1 MRSVFGI
8 LFGMALLIGCPPTPD
23 PANPNQGGS
32 ESIPPE
38 SVEIKDP
45 PEGTLLA
52 GTEIRLETEV
62 LPANATDKSLTWTV
76 SPEGTVEVTNG
87 VLTALKEGEAT
98 VTVSTSNGKTD
109 LFTVTVSGTAAPDS
123 VTVDGTEYLQIF
135 AENFVSSD
143 TLGLSGDK
151 HRVEDGVLKIDADL
165 GAPGEGAKQ
174 TFSVF
179 PNNLYNLMRVRFKI
193 NDHNPD
199 FRVKTTGI
207 DLIYLYEHDINTD
220 PNYLDFKAELPPDG
234 ETGRVTE
241 FYDESVYSREK
252 ASQFVDVDILRKE
265 NQILIYMNGELQM
278 TFDTDAI
285 LTDEGFLQGKTDF
298 EFDVWWG
305 PESIRTDGTNG
316 AEIEYIALYAD
327 EIIEKRDIALI
338 PEPANFTEGTGFFIV
353 NEQTKIDD
361 QSGTA
366 SNAVSLFK
374 ERIRKS
380 SGIDLLSGEADSNVI
395 HLIADDSIQNTEGYR
410 LSVTTKAVEIHANG
424 YGGFLYGL
432 NTLLQLMPPEVLS
445 QTPVDGLR
453 LSAACCEIEDEPRF
467 KWRGFMLDVA
477 RQFFDAE
484 MVKQVLD
491 ELSLVKINRFH
502 WHLTDDGGIRFPFK
516 GTFTTNAGNTY
527 DFDKFMKKV
536 VWRTGPSENSSNWP
550 NKDYE
555 TTKDDGWHYFDPNDP
570 GDRYYQYRD
579 NKHGG
584 CYTEAEIRDI
594 INYAKV
600 RNIEVIPE
608 FDMPGHCGP
617 LYDHLTGTAA
627 DGSEV
632 TLRCD
637 DFYEDQGD
645 TRSGVSGKSLKPG
658 SDTDLC
664 VSNPD
669 TVEVLG
675 EMIRQMKEV
684 FNTGYMHVGADE
696 VKINPRSWYLIGH
709 WWYCLRCENKVK
721 ELLGESATVSYD
733 SFQKLQAWF
742 LKQIEPYARDGGTR
756 MGMWNEATKGGFQPN
771 ADGFMHAWDSVG
783 NETSLSIINCYTDHY
798 YLDYYQ
804 SQEDQNLFSSS
815 ATVGHKQVRTLRTV
829 YGYDVTKAG
838 SAAIN
843 PNRQIGVQANYFTE
857 KTFGFEKNGKVW
869 TPNQHLV
876 YMCFPR
882 VIAVAE
888 RAWSPEREKN
898 ADRFI
903 EKMQTQFLRF
913 DASGLDGFCEDERLV
928 K

>member
-1 MRSVFGI
+1 MRCFFGI
-8 LFGMALLIGCPPTPD
+8 VFGMALLIGCPTPD
-23 PANPNQGGS
+23 PANPSQG
-32 ESIPPE
+32 SIAPE
-38 SVEIKDP
+38 SVEIKNP
-45 PEGTLLA
+45 PAETLFA
-52 GTEIRLETEV
+52 GAEIRLETEV
-62 LPANATDKSLTWTV
+62 LPANATDKSLSWTV

-109 LFTVTVSGTAAPDS
+109 SFTVTVSGTAAPAS

-143 TLGLSGDK
+143 ITGLSGSK

-165 GAPGEGAKQ
+165 GPGSEGANQ
-174 TFSVF
+174 TFSVL

-193 NDHNPD
+193 NDHNPN

-207 DLIYLYEHDINTD
+207 DLIYLYEHDISD
-220 PNYLDFKAELPPDG
+220 DENYLDFKAELYPDG
-234 ETGRVTE
+234 QTNGGVTK

-252 ASQFVDVDILRKE
+252 AASQFVDVDILRKE
-265 NQILIYMNGELQM
+265 NQILIYMNGALQM
-278 TFDTDAI
+278 TFDAGAI
-285 LTDEGFLQGKTDF
+285 LTDEGFLQGAADF
-298 EFDVWWG
+298 VFGVWWG
-305 PESIRTDGTNG
+305 DAGIHTDGTNG

-327 EIIEKRDIALI
+327 EIIEKRAIALI
-338 PEPANFTEGTGFFIV
+338 PEPVKFTEGTGFFII

-361 QSGTA
+361 QSETA
-366 SNAVSLFK
+366 SHAISLFK

-380 SGIDLLSGEADSNVI
+380 SGIDLVSGKADSNVI
-395 HLIADDSIQNTEGYR
+395 RLITDDSIQNTEGYR
-410 LSVTTKAVEIHANG
+410 LSVTAEAVEIHANG

-467 KWRGFMLDVA
+467 EWRGFMLDVA

-516 GTFTTNAGNTY
+516 GQFTTSAGNTY
-527 DFDKFMKKV
+527 DFDQFMKKAA
-536 VWRTGPSENSSNWP
+536 WRTGPNENSTNWP
-550 NKDYE
+550 NRDYE
-555 TTKDDGWHYFDPNDP
+555 TIKEDGWHYFDPNDP
-570 GDRYYQYRD
+570 YDPYYKYRD

-584 CYTEAEIRDI
+584 SYTEAEIRDV
-594 INYAKV
+594 INYAKM

-617 LYDHLTGTAA
+617 LYDLMIGTAA

-632 TLRCD
+632 NLRCD
-637 DFYEDQGD
+637 DHYAAEGD
-645 TRSGVSGKSLKPG
+645 SRSGVDGKSLKPG

-675 EMIRQMKEV
+675 EMIRQMKAV
-684 FNTGYMHVGADE
+684 FNTGYMHIGADE

-742 LKQIEPYARDGGTR
+742 LEQIEPYARSGGTR
-756 MGMWNEATKGGFQPN
+756 MGMWNEATKGGFQPQP
-771 ADGFMHAWDSVG
+771 DGFMHAWDAVG
-783 NETSLSIINCYTDHY
+783 NDTSVSIINCYTDHY

-804 SQEDQNLFSSS
+804 SKEDQDLFSGS
-815 ATVGHKQVRTLRTV
+815 ATVGHKQVRTLETV
-829 YGYDVTKAG
+829 YNYDVTKAG
-838 SAAIN
+838 SVLIDQS
-843 PNRQIGVQANYFTE
+843 RQIGVQANYFTE

-888 RAWSPEREKN
+888 RAWSPESKKD
-898 ADRFI
+898 AGRFI
-903 EKMQTQFLRF
+903 DKMQTQFLRF

>member
-1 MRSVFGI
+1 MRCVFGI
-8 LFGMALLIGCPPTPD
+8 LFGMALLIGCPPPD
-23 PANPNQGGS
+23 PA
-32 ESIPPE
+32 SIAPE
-38 SVEIKDP
+38 SVEIKNP
-45 PEGTLLA
+45 PAETLFA
-52 GTEIRLETEV
+52 GAEIRLETEV
-62 LPANATDKSLTWTV
+62 LPANATDKSLKWTV

-87 VLTALKEGEAT
+87 VLTALKEGTAT

-109 LFTVTVSGTAAPDS
+109 SFTVTVSGTAAPAS

-165 GAPGEGAKQ
+165 GPGSGGANQ

-193 NDHNPD
+193 NDHNPN
-199 FRVKTTGI
+199 FQVKTTGI

-220 PNYLDFKAELPPDG
+220 PNYLDFKAELPTSG
-234 ETGRVTE
+234 VTK

-265 NQILIYMNGELQM
+265 NQILIYMNGEPQM
-278 TFDTDAI
+278 TFDADAI
-285 LTDEGFLQGKTDF
+285 LTDEGSLQGKTDF
-298 EFDVWWG
+298 VFGVWWG
-305 PESIRTDGTNG
+305 SEHTDGTNG

-327 EIIEKRDIALI
+327 EIIEKKDIALI
-338 PEPANFTEGTGFFIV
+338 PEPVKFTEGNGFFII

-380 SGIDLLSGEADSNVI
+380 SGIDLVSGEADSNVI
-395 HLIADDSIQNTEGYR
+395 RLIADDSIQNAEGYR
-410 LSVTTKAVEIHANG
+410 LSVTAKTVEIHAKG

-445 QTPVDGLR
+445 QTLVDGLR

-467 KWRGFMLDVA
+467 EWRGFMLDVA

-516 GTFTTNAGNTY
+516 GEFTTSAGNTY
-527 DFDKFMKKV
+527 DFDQFMKKAA
-536 VWRTGPSENSSNWP
+536 WRTGPNENSTNWP
-550 NKDYE
+550 NRDYE
-555 TTKDDGWHYFDPNDP
+555 TIKKDGWHYFDPNDP
-570 GDRYYQYRD
+570 DDPYYEHRD

-584 CYTEAEIRDI
+584 SYTEAEIRDV
-594 INYAKV
+594 INYAKM

-637 DFYEDQGD
+637 KFYEDEGAS
-645 TRSGVSGKSLKPG
+645 RSGVDGKDLKPG

-675 EMIRQMKEV
+675 EMIRQMKAV
-684 FNTGYMHVGADE
+684 FDTGYMHIGADE

-721 ELLGESATVSYD
+721 ELLGESATVSYE

-742 LKQIEPYARDGGTR
+742 LGEIEPYVRGDGDTR
-756 MGMWNEATKGGFQPN
+756 MGMWNEATKGGFQPQP
-771 ADGFMHAWDSVG
+771 DGFMHAWDAVGSQTSVK
-783 NETSLSIINCYTDHY
+783 IINCFTNYY

-804 SQEDQNLFSSS
+804 SKEDSDLFRPS
-815 ATVGHKQVRTLRTV
+815 ATVGHKEVQTLEMV
-829 YGYDVTKAG
+829 YNYDVTKAG
-838 SAAIN
+838 SASIDQ
-843 PNRQIGVQANYFTE
+843 NRQIGVQANYFTE

-888 RAWSPEREKN
+888 RAWSPESKKN
-898 ADRFI
+898 AGRFI
-903 EKMQTQFLRF
+903 DKMQTQFLRF

>member
-23 PANPNQGGS
+23 PANPSQ
-32 ESIPPE
+32 ESIAPE
-38 SVEIKDP
+38 SVKIKNP
-45 PEGTLLA
+45 PAETLFA

-87 VLTALKEGEAT
+87 VLTALKEGTAT

-109 LFTVTVSGTAAPDS
+109 SFTVTVSGTAAPDS
-123 VTVDGTEYLQIF
+123 VTIDGTEYSRIF

-143 TLGLSGDK
+143 TVGLSGSK

-338 PEPANFTEGTGFFIV
+338 PEPANFTKGDGFFII

-380 SGIDLLSGEADSNVI
+380 SGIDLVSGEADSNVI
-395 HLIADDSIQNTEGYR
+395 RLIPDDSIQNTEGYR
-410 LSVTTKAVEIHANG
+410 LSVTAKTVEIHANG

-516 GTFTTNAGNTY
+516 GQYTTNAGNTY

-536 VWRTGPSENSSNWP
+536 VWRTGPNENSTNWP
-550 NKDYE
+550 NRDYE
-555 TTKDDGWHYFDPNDP
+555 TIKKDGWHYFDPNDP
-570 GDRYYQYRD
+570 EDPYYQYRD

-627 DGSEV
+627 DGNPV
-632 TLRCD
+632 NLRCD

-684 FNTGYMHVGADE
+684 FNTGYMHIGADE

-721 ELLGESATVSYD
+721 ELLGESATVSYE

-742 LKQIEPYARDGGTR
+742 LGEIEPYVRGDGDTR
-756 MGMWNEATKGGFQPN
+756 MGMWNEATKGGFQPHS
-771 ADGFMHAWDSVG
+771 DGFMHAWDAVGSQTSV
-783 NETSLSIINCYTDHY
+783 SIINCFTNYY

-804 SQEDQNLFSSS
+804 SKEDSDLFRES
-815 ATVGHKQVRTLRTV
+815 ATVGHKNVQTLEMV
-829 YGYDVTKAG
+829 YNYDVTTAG
-838 SAAIN
+838 EGVFIDQS
-843 PNRQIGVQANYFTE
+843 RQIGVQANYFTE

-888 RAWSPEREKN
+888 RAWSPESKKN
-898 ADRFI
+898 AGRFI
-903 EKMQTQFLRF
+903 DKMQTQFLRF

>member
-1 MRSVFGI
+1 MRCVFGI
-8 LFGMALLIGCPPTPD
+8 LFGMALLIGCPPPD
-23 PANPNQGGS
+23 PANPSQG
-32 ESIPPE
+32 SIAPE
-38 SVEIKDP
+38 SVEIKNP
-45 PEGTLLA
+45 PAETLFA
-52 GTEIRLETEV
+52 GAEIRLETEV

-109 LFTVTVSGTAAPDS
+109 SFPVTVSGTAAPAS
-123 VTVDGTEYLQIF
+123 VTVGGTEYLQIF

-143 TLGLSGDK
+143 ITGLSGSK
-151 HRVEDGVLKIDADL
+151 HRVEDGVLKINADL
-165 GAPGEGAKQ
+165 GPGNEGANQ

-193 NDHNPD
+193 NDHNPN
-199 FRVKTTGI
+199 FRVKTTGA
-207 DLIYLYEHDINTD
+207 DLIYLYEHDINTA
-220 PNYLDFKAELPPDG
+220 PNYLDFKAELYSDG
-234 ETGRVTE
+234 QSSGGVTE

-278 TFDTDAI
+278 TFDAGAI
-285 LTDEGFLQGKTDF
+285 LTDEGFLQGAADF
-298 EFDVWWG
+298 VFGVWWG
-305 PESIRTDGTNG
+305 DANIRTDGTNG

-338 PEPANFTEGTGFFIV
+338 PEPVNFTEGSGFFIITDG
-353 NEQTKIDD
+353 TKIDD
-361 QSGTA
+361 QSRAA

-380 SGIDLLSGEADSNVI
+380 SGIELESGAAVSDVIRLISDSAIEN
-395 HLIADDSIQNTEGYR
+395 AEGYR
-410 LSVTTKAVEIHANG
+410 LSVTPGFVEIRASG

-467 KWRGFMLDVA
+467 EWRGFMLDVA

-516 GTFTTNAGNTY
+516 GQFTTSAGNTY
-527 DFDKFMKKV
+527 DFDQFMKKAA
-536 VWRTGPSENSSNWP
+536 WRTGPNENSTNWP
-550 NKDYE
+550 NRDYE
-555 TTKDDGWHYFDPNDP
+555 TIKEDGWHYFDPNDP
-570 GDRYYQYRD
+570 DDPYYKYRD

-584 CYTEAEIRDI
+584 SYTEAEIRDV
-594 INYAKV
+594 INYAKM

-617 LYDHLTGTAA
+617 LYDLMIGTAA

-632 TLRCD
+632 NLRCD
-637 DFYEDQGD
+637 KFYEDEGD
-645 TRSGVSGKSLKPG
+645 SRSGVDGKYLKPG

-675 EMIRQMKEV
+675 EMIRQMKAV
-684 FNTGYMHVGADE
+684 FDTGYMHIGADE
-696 VKINPRSWYLIGH
+696 VKINPGSWYLIGH

-721 ELLGESATVSYD
+721 ELLGESATVSYT

-742 LKQIEPYARDGGTR
+742 LAQIEPYVRSGGTQ
-756 MGMWNEATKGGFQPN
+756 MGMWNEATKGGFQPQP
-771 ADGFMHAWDSVG
+771 DGFMHAWDAVG
-783 NETSLSIINCYTDHY
+783 NQTSVSIINCYTDHY

-804 SQEDQNLFSSS
+804 SQEDKDLFSSL
-815 ATVGHKQVRTLRTV
+815 ATVGHKQVRTLETV
-829 YGYDVTKAG
+829 YNYDVTKAG
-838 SAAIN
+838 SASIDQS
-843 PNRQIGVQANYFTE
+843 RQIGVQANYFTE
-857 KTFGFEKNGKVW
+857 KTFGFEKHGKVW

-888 RAWSPEREKN
+888 RAWSPESKKD
-898 ADRFI
+898 AGRFI
-903 EKMQTQFLRF
+903 DKMQTQFLRF
-913 DASGLDGFCEDERLV
+913 DASGLDGFCEDERLI

>member
-1 MRSVFGI
+1 MRCVFGI
-8 LFGMALLIGCPPTPD
+8 LFGMALLIGCPPPD
-23 PANPNQGGS
+23 PANPSQG
-32 ESIPPE
+32 SIAPE
-38 SVEIKDP
+38 SVEIKNP
-45 PEGTLLA
+45 PAETLFA
-52 GTEIRLETEV
+52 GAEIRLETEV

-87 VLTALKEGEAT
+87 VLTALKEGKAT

-109 LFTVTVSGTAAPDS
+109 SFTVTVSGTAAPAS

-143 TLGLSGDK
+143 ITGLSGSK

-165 GAPGEGAKQ
+165 GPGSEGANQ
-174 TFSVF
+174 TFSVL

-193 NDHNPD
+193 NDHNPN

-207 DLIYLYEHDINTD
+207 DLIYLYEHDINTA
-220 PNYLDFKAELPPDG
+220 PNYLDFKAELYSDG
-234 ETGRVTE
+234 QSSGGVTK

-252 ASQFVDVDILRKE
+252 KSQFVDVDILRKE
-265 NQILIYMNGELQM
+265 NQILIYMNGERQM
-278 TFDTDAI
+278 TFDAGAI
-285 LTDEGFLQGKTDF
+285 LTDEGFLQGSADF
-298 EFDVWWG
+298 VFGVWWG
-305 PESIRTDGTNG
+305 DAGIRTDGTNG

-327 EIIEKRDIALI
+327 EIIEKRAIALI
-338 PEPANFTEGTGFFIV
+338 PEPVNFTEGTGFFII

-366 SNAVSLFK
+366 SNAISLFK

-380 SGIDLLSGEADSNVI
+380 SGIDLISGEADSNVI
-395 HLIADDSIQNTEGYR
+395 RLIADDSIQNTEGYR
-410 LSVTTKAVEIHANG
+410 LSVTAEAVEIHANG

-432 NTLLQLMPPEVLS
+432 NTLLQLMSPEVLS

-467 KWRGFMLDVA
+467 EWRGFMLDVA

-516 GTFTTNAGNTY
+516 GQFTTSAGNTY
-527 DFDKFMKKV
+527 DFDQFMKKAA
-536 VWRTGPSENSSNWP
+536 WRTGPNENSTNWP
-550 NKDYE
+550 NRDYE
-555 TTKDDGWHYFDPNDP
+555 TIKKEGWHYFDPNDP
-570 GDRYYQYRD
+570 DDPYYQYRD

-584 CYTEAEIRDI
+584 SYTEAEIRDV
-594 INYAKV
+594 INYAKM

-617 LYDHLTGTAA
+617 LYDWMIGTAA

-632 TLRCD
+632 NLRCD
-637 DFYEDQGD
+637 GHYAAEGD
-645 TRSGVSGKSLKPG
+645 SRSGVEGKYLKPG

-675 EMIRQMKEV
+675 EMIRQMKAV
-684 FNTGYMHVGADE
+684 FNTGYMHIGADE
-696 VKINPRSWYLIGH
+696 VKINPSSWYLIGH
-709 WWYCLRCENKVK
+709 WWFCSLCDAAVRAQ
-721 ELLGESATVSYD
+721 GGTVSPSTGYEQ
-733 SFQKLQAWF
+733 FQKLQARF
-742 LKQIEPYARDGGTR
+742 LEEIEPYARSGGTR
-756 MGMWNEATKGGFQPN
+756 MGMWNEATKGGFQPQP
-771 ADGFMHAWDSVG
+771 DGFMHAWDSVG
-783 NETSLSIINCYTDHY
+783 SQTSVSIINCYTDHY

-804 SQEDQNLFSSS
+804 SQEDRDLFSES
-815 ATVGHKQVRTLRTV
+815 ATVGHKQVRTLETV
-829 YGYDVTKAG
+829 YNYDVTKAG
-838 SAAIN
+838 SASIDQS
-843 PNRQIGVQANYFTE
+843 RQIGVQANYFTE
-857 KTFGFEKNGKVW
+857 KTFGFEKHGKVW

-888 RAWSPEREKN
+888 RAWSPESKKD
-898 ADRFI
+898 AGRFI
-903 EKMQTQFLRF
+903 DKMQTQFLRF

>member
-1 MRSVFGI
+1 MRFVFGI
-8 LFGMALLIGCPPTPD
+8 VFGMALLIGCPPTPD
-23 PANPNQGGS
+23 PANPSQG
-32 ESIPPE
+32 SIAPE
-38 SVEIKDP
+38 SVEIKNP
-45 PEGTLLA
+45 PAETLFA
-52 GTEIRLETEV
+52 GAEIRLETEV

-76 SPEGTVEVTNG
+76 SPEGTVVVNNG

-109 LFTVTVSGTAAPDS
+109 SFTVTVSGTAAPAS
-123 VTVDGTEYLQIF
+123 VTVNGTEYLQIF

-143 TLGLSGDK
+143 ITGLSGSK

-165 GAPGEGAKQ
+165 GAPNDGANQ
-174 TFSVF
+174 TFSVL
-179 PNNLYNLMRVRFKI
+179 PDNLYNLIRVRFRI
-193 NDHNPD
+193 NDHNPN
-199 FRVKTTGI
+199 FRVKTTGA
-207 DLIYLYEHDINTD
+207 DLIYLYEHDIKTD
-220 PNYLDFKAELPPDG
+220 SNYLDFKAQLLPDG
-234 ETGRVTE
+234 ETGSGNGVTK

-252 ASQFVDVDILRKE
+252 QSEFVDVDILRKG
-265 NQILIYMNGELQM
+265 NQIFIYMNGGLQI
-278 TFDTDAI
+278 TFDSVTY
-285 LTDEGFLQGKTDF
+285 LTYEEFFQGMAEF
-298 EFDVWWG
+298 EFGVWWG
-305 PESIRTDGTNG
+305 DPRTEGTSG

-338 PEPANFTEGTGFFIV
+338 PEPVKFTEGTGFFII

-361 QSGTA
+361 QSGIA
-366 SNAVSLFK
+366 SNAISLFK

-395 HLIADDSIQNTEGYR
+395 HLIADDSIQNAEGYR
-410 LSVTTKAVEIHANG
+410 LSVTAEAVEIHANG

-467 KWRGFMLDVA
+467 EWRGFMLDVA

-484 MVKQVLD
+484 TVKQVLD

-516 GTFTTNAGNTY
+516 GQFTTSAGNTY

-536 VWRTGPSENSSNWP
+536 VWRTGPNEDSTNWP
-550 NKDYE
+550 NRDYE
-555 TTKDDGWHYFDPNDP
+555 TIKEDGWHYFDPNDP
-570 GDRYYQYRD
+570 DDPYYQYRD

-627 DGSEV
+627 NGSEV
-632 TLRCD
+632 NLRCD
-637 DFYEDQGD
+637 KFYEDEGAS
-645 TRSGVSGKSLKPG
+645 RSGRDDKYLMPG

-675 EMIRQMKEV
+675 EMIRQMKAV
-684 FNTGYMHVGADE
+684 FNTGYMHIGADE

-721 ELLGESATVSYD
+721 ELLGESTTVSYE

-742 LKQIEPYARDGGTR
+742 LGEIEPYVLSGGDTR
-756 MGMWNEATKGGFQPN
+756 MGMWNEATKGGFQPQS
-771 ADGFMHAWDSVG
+771 DGFMHAWDSVG

-804 SQEDQNLFSSS
+804 SKEDSDLFSASK
-815 ATVGHKQVRTLRTV
+815 TVGHKEVRTLETV
-829 YGYDVTKAG
+829 YNYDVTKAG
-838 SAAIN
+838 NASIDQS
-843 PNRQIGVQANYFTE
+843 RQIGVQANYFTE
-857 KTFGFEKNGKVW
+857 KTFGFEKHGKVW

-888 RAWSPEREKN
+888 RAWSPESKKN
-898 ADRFI
+898 AGRFI
-903 EKMQTQFLRF
+903 DKMQTQFLRF

>member
-1 MRSVFGI
+1 MRFVFGI
-8 LFGMALLIGCPPTPD
+8 VFGMALLIGCPTPD
-23 PANPNQGGS
+23 PANPSQG
-32 ESIPPE
+32 SIAPE
-38 SVEIKDP
+38 SVEIKNP
-45 PEGTLLA
+45 PAETLFA
-52 GTEIRLETEV
+52 GAEIRLETEV

-109 LFTVTVSGTAAPDS
+109 SFTVTVSGTAAPAS

-143 TLGLSGDK
+143 ITGLSGSK

-165 GAPGEGAKQ
+165 GPGSEGANQ

-193 NDHNPD
+193 NDHNPN

-220 PNYLDFKAELPPDG
+220 PNYLDFKAELYSDG
-234 ETGRVTE
+234 QTSDGVTK

-252 ASQFVDVDILRKE
+252 ESQFVDVDILRKE
-265 NQILIYMNGELQM
+265 NQILIYMNGALQM
-278 TFDTDAI
+278 TFDADAI
-285 LTDEGFLQGKTDF
+285 LTDEGFLQGSADF
-298 EFDVWWG
+298 VFGVWWG
-305 PESIRTDGTNG
+305 DAGIRTDGTNG

-338 PEPANFTEGTGFFIV
+338 PEPVNFTEGNGFFII

-366 SNAVSLFK
+366 SNAISLFK

-380 SGIDLLSGEADSNVI
+380 SGIDLVSGKADSNVI
-395 HLIADDSIQNTEGYR
+395 RLIADDSIQNAEGYR
-410 LSVTTKAVEIHANG
+410 LSVTAEAVKIHAKG

-467 KWRGFMLDVA
+467 EWRGFMLDVA

-484 MVKQVLD
+484 MIKQVLD

-516 GTFTTNAGNTY
+516 GQFTTNAGNTY
-527 DFDKFMKKV
+527 DFDQFMKKAA
-536 VWRTGPSENSSNWP
+536 WRTGPNENSTNWP
-550 NKDYE
+550 NRDYE
-555 TTKDDGWHYFDPNDP
+555 TIKEDGWHYFDPNDP
-570 GDRYYQYRD
+570 EDPYYEHRG

-584 CYTEAEIRDI
+584 SYTEAEIRDV
-594 INYAKV
+594 INYAKM

-617 LYDHLTGTAA
+617 LYDLMIGTAA

-632 TLRCD
+632 NLRCD
-637 DFYEDQGD
+637 DHYAAEGAD
-645 TRSGVSGKSLKPG
+645 RSGREDKFLMPG

-675 EMIRQMKEV
+675 EMIRQMKAV
-684 FNTGYMHVGADE
+684 FNTGYMHIGADE
-696 VKINPRSWYLIGH
+696 VKINPGSWYLIGH

-721 ELLGESATVSYD
+721 ELLGESATVSYE

-742 LKQIEPYARDGGTR
+742 LGEIEPYVRGDGDTR
-756 MGMWNEATKGGFQPN
+756 MGMWNEATKGGFQPQS
-771 ADGFMHAWDSVG
+771 DGFMHAWDAVGSQTSV
-783 NETSLSIINCYTDHY
+783 SIINCYTDHY

-804 SQEDQNLFSSS
+804 SKEDSDLFSASK
-815 ATVGHKQVRTLRTV
+815 TVGHKQVRTLETV
-829 YGYDVTKAG
+829 YNYDVTKAG
-838 SAAIN
+838 SASIDQS
-843 PNRQIGVQANYFTE
+843 RQIGVQANYFTE

-888 RAWSPEREKN
+888 RAWSPESKKD
-898 ADRFI
+898 AGRFI
-903 EKMQTQFLRF
+903 DKMQTQFLRF

>member
-1 MRSVFGI
+1 MRCVFGI
-8 LFGMALLIGCPPTPD
+8 LFGMALLIGCPPPD
-23 PANPNQGGS
+23 PANPSQG
-32 ESIPPE
+32 SIAPE
-38 SVEIKDP
+38 SVEIKNP
-45 PEGTLLA
+45 PAETLFA
-52 GTEIRLETEV
+52 GAEIRLETEV

-87 VLTALKEGEAT
+87 VLTALKEGKAT

-109 LFTVTVSGTAAPDS
+109 SFTVTVSGTAAPAS

-143 TLGLSGDK
+143 ITGLSGSK

-165 GAPGEGAKQ
+165 GPGSEGANQ

-193 NDHNPD
+193 NDHNPN

-207 DLIYLYEHDINTD
+207 DLIYLYEHDISSHA
-220 PNYLDFKAELPPDG
+220 NYLDFKAELYSDG
-234 ETGRVTE
+234 QSSGGVTE

-252 ASQFVDVDILRKE
+252 ESQFVDVDILRKE
-265 NQILIYMNGELQM
+265 NQILIYMNGALQM
-278 TFDTDAI
+278 TFDAGAI
-285 LTDEGFLQGKTDF
+285 LTDEGFLQGSADF
-298 EFDVWWG
+298 VFGVWWG

-338 PEPANFTEGTGFFIV
+338 PEPVSFTEGSGFFIITDG
-353 NEQTKIDD
+353 TKIDD
-361 QSGTA
+361 QSGAA

-380 SGIDLLSGEADSNVI
+380 SGIDLISGEADSNVI
-395 HLIADDSIQNTEGYR
+395 RLIADDSIQNTEGYR
-410 LSVTTKAVEIHANG
+410 LSVTAEAVEIHANG

-467 KWRGFMLDVA
+467 EWRGFMLDVA

-516 GTFTTNAGNTY
+516 GQFTTSAGNTY
-527 DFDKFMKKV
+527 DFDQFMKKAA
-536 VWRTGPSENSSNWP
+536 WRTGPNEDSTNWP
-550 NKDYE
+550 NRDYE
-555 TTKDDGWHYFDPNDP
+555 TIKEDGWHYFDPNDP
-570 GDRYYQYRD
+570 DDVPYYQYRD

-584 CYTEAEIRDI
+584 SYTEAEIRDV
-594 INYAKV
+594 INYAKM

-617 LYDHLTGTAA
+617 LYDLMIGTAA

-632 TLRCD
+632 NLRCD
-637 DFYEDQGD
+637 KFYEDEGD
-645 TRSGVSGKSLKPG
+645 SRSGVDGKYLKPG

-675 EMIRQMKEV
+675 EMIRQMKAV
-684 FNTGYMHVGADE
+684 FNTGYMHIGADE

-709 WWYCLRCENKVK
+709 WWFCQRCENKVK

-742 LKQIEPYARDGGTR
+742 LEEIEPYARSGGTR
-756 MGMWNEATKGGFQPN
+756 MGMWNEATKGGFQPQP
-771 ADGFMHAWDSVG
+771 DGFMHAWDAVG
-783 NETSLSIINCYTDHY
+783 NQTSVSIINCYTDHY

-804 SQEDQNLFSSS
+804 SKEDQDLFSGS
-815 ATVGHKQVRTLRTV
+815 ATVGHKQVRTLETV
-829 YGYDVTKAG
+829 YNYDVTKAG
-838 SAAIN
+838 SVLIDQS
-843 PNRQIGVQANYFTE
+843 RQIGVQANYFTE

-888 RAWSPEREKN
+888 RAWSPESKKD
-898 ADRFI
+898 AGRFI
-903 EKMQTQFLRF
+903 DKMQTQFLRF

>member
-1 MRSVFGI
+1 MRFVLGIVFGI
-8 LFGMALLIGCPPTPD
+8 VFGMALLIGCPPPD
-23 PANPNQGGS
+23 PANPSQG
-32 ESIPPE
+32 SIAPE
-38 SVEIKDP
+38 SVEIKNP
-45 PEGTLLA
+45 PAETLFA
-52 GTEIRLETEV
+52 GAEIRLETEV

-76 SPEGTVEVTNG
+76 SPEETVVVNNG

-109 LFTVTVSGTAAPDS
+109 SFTVTVSGTAAPAS

-143 TLGLSGDK
+143 ILGLSGDK

-165 GAPGEGAKQ
+165 GAPGEGANQ

-193 NDHNPD
+193 NDHNPN

-207 DLIYLYEHDINTD
+207 DLIYLYEHDKSGE
-220 PNYLDFKAELPPDG
+220 NYLDFKAELYPDG
-234 ETGRVTE
+234 QSSGGVTE
-241 FYDESVYSREK
+241 FYNESVYSREK
-252 ASQFVDVDILRKE
+252 ASHFVDVDILRKE

-278 TFDTDAI
+278 TFNAGAI

-298 EFDVWWG
+298 VFGVWWG
-305 PESIRTDGTNG
+305 DAGIRTDGTNG

-327 EIIEKRDIALI
+327 ELIEKRDIALI
-338 PEPANFTEGTGFFIV
+338 PEPVEFTEGTGFFII

-380 SGIDLLSGEADSNVI
+380 SGIDLVSGEADSNVI
-395 HLIADDSIQNTEGYR
+395 RLIPDGDIQNAEGYR
-410 LSVTTKAVEIHANG
+410 LSVTAKTVEIHANG

-445 QTPVDGLR
+445 QTPVDGLK

-467 KWRGFMLDVA
+467 EWRGFMLDVA

-516 GTFTTNAGNTY
+516 GQFTTSAGNTY
-527 DFDKFMKKV
+527 DFDQFMKKV
-536 VWRTGPSENSSNWP
+536 AWRTGPNKDSTNWP
-550 NKDYE
+550 NRDYE
-555 TTKDDGWHYFDPNDP
+555 TIKEDGWHYFDPNDP
-570 GDRYYQYRD
+570 KDPYYQYRD

-584 CYTEAEIRDI
+584 SYTEEEIRDV
-594 INYAKV
+594 INYAKM

-617 LYDHLTGTAA
+617 LYDWMIGTAA

-632 TLRCD
+632 NLRCD
-637 DFYEDQGD
+637 GHYAAEGD
-645 TRSGVSGKSLKPG
+645 SRSGVEGKDLKPG

-675 EMIRQMKEV
+675 EMIRQMKAV
-684 FNTGYMHVGADE
+684 FSTGYMHIGADE
-696 VKINPRSWYLIGH
+696 VKINPSSWYLIGH
-709 WWYCLRCENKVK
+709 WWYCQRCENKVK
-721 ELLGESATVSYD
+721 ELLGESATVSYA

-742 LKQIEPYARDGGTR
+742 LGEIEPYARDGGTR
-756 MGMWNEATKGGFQPN
+756 MGMWNEATKGGFQPQP
-771 ADGFMHAWDSVG
+771 DGFMHAWDSVG
-783 NETSLSIINCYTDHY
+783 SQTSVKIINCYTDHY

-804 SQEDQNLFSSS
+804 SEEDSDLFSASK
-815 ATVGHKQVRTLRTV
+815 TVGHKQVRTLEMV
-829 YGYDVTKAG
+829 YNYDVTKAG
-838 SAAIN
+838 SSIDQ
-843 PNRQIGVQANYFTE
+843 NRQIGVQANYFTE
-857 KTFGFEKNGKVW
+857 KTFGFEKHGKVW

-888 RAWSPEREKN
+888 RAWSPESKKN
-898 ADRFI
+898 AGRFI
-903 EKMQTQFLRF
+903 DKMQTQFLRF

>member
-1 MRSVFGI
+1 MRFVFGI
-8 LFGMALLIGCPPTPD
+8 VFGMALLIGCPPTPD
-23 PANPNQGGS
+23 PANPSQG
-32 ESIPPE
+32 SIAPE
-38 SVEIKDP
+38 SVEIKNP
-45 PEGTLLA
+45 PAETLFA
-52 GTEIRLETEV
+52 GAEIRLETEV
-62 LPANATDKSLTWTV
+62 LPANATDKSLSWTV

-109 LFTVTVSGTAAPDS
+109 SFTVTVSGTAAPAS

-143 TLGLSGDK
+143 ITGLSGSK

-165 GAPGEGAKQ
+165 GPGSEGANQ
-174 TFSVF
+174 TFSVL

-193 NDHNPD
+193 NDHNPN

-207 DLIYLYEHDINTD
+207 DLIYLYEHDID
-220 PNYLDFKAELPPDG
+220 ADANYLDFKAELYSDG
-234 ETGRVTE
+234 QTNGGVTE

-265 NQILIYMNGELQM
+265 NQILIYMNGALQM
-278 TFDTDAI
+278 TFDADAI
-285 LTDEGFLQGKTDF
+285 LTDEGFLQGSADF
-298 EFDVWWG
+298 VFGVWWG
-305 PESIRTDGTNG
+305 DASIRTAGTNG

-338 PEPANFTEGTGFFIV
+338 PEPVKFTEGTGFFII

-366 SNAVSLFK
+366 SNAISLFK

-380 SGIDLLSGEADSNVI
+380 SGIDLVSGKADSNVI
-395 HLIADDSIQNTEGYR
+395 RLIADDSIQNTEGYR
-410 LSVTTKAVEIHANG
+410 LSVTAEAVKIHANG

-467 KWRGFMLDVA
+467 EWRGFMLDVA

-516 GTFTTNAGNTY
+516 GQFTTSAGNTY
-527 DFDKFMKKV
+527 DFDQFMKKAA
-536 VWRTGPSENSSNWP
+536 WRTGPNENSTNWP
-550 NKDYE
+550 NRDYE
-555 TTKDDGWHYFDPNDP
+555 TIKEDGWHYFDPNDP
-570 GDRYYQYRD
+570 DDPYYQYRD

-584 CYTEAEIRDI
+584 SYTEAEIRDV
-594 INYAKV
+594 INYAKM

-617 LYDHLTGTAA
+617 LYDLMIGTAA

-632 TLRCD
+632 NLRCD
-637 DFYEDQGD
+637 KFYEDEGD
-645 TRSGVSGKSLKPG
+645 SRSGVDGKYLKPG

-675 EMIRQMKEV
+675 EMIRQMKAV
-684 FNTGYMHVGADE
+684 FNTGYMHIGADE

-721 ELLGESATVSYD
+721 ELLGESATVSYE

-742 LKQIEPYARDGGTR
+742 LAQIEPYARSGGTR
-756 MGMWNEATKGGFQPN
+756 MGMWNEATKGGFQPQP
-771 ADGFMHAWDSVG
+771 DGFMHAWDAVG
-783 NETSLSIINCYTDHY
+783 NDTSVSIINCYTDHY

-804 SQEDQNLFSSS
+804 SKEDQDLFSGS
-815 ATVGHKQVRTLRTV
+815 ATVGHKQVRTLETV
-829 YGYDVTKAG
+829 YNYDVTKAG
-838 SAAIN
+838 SVLIDQS
-843 PNRQIGVQANYFTE
+843 RQIGVQANYFTE

-888 RAWSPEREKN
+888 RAWSPESKKD
-898 ADRFI
+898 AGRFI
-903 EKMQTQFLRF
+903 DKMQTQFLRF

>member
-1 MRSVFGI
+1 MRCVFGI
-8 LFGMALLIGCPPTPD
+8 LFGMALLIGCPPPD
-23 PANPNQGGS
+23 PANPSQG
-32 ESIPPE
+32 SIAPE
-38 SVEIKDP
+38 SVEIKNP
-45 PEGTLLA
+45 PETLFA
-52 GTEIRLETEV
+52 GAEIRLETEV
-62 LPANATDKSLTWTV
+62 LPANATDKSLSWTV

-109 LFTVTVSGTAAPDS
+109 SFTVTVSGTAAPAS

-143 TLGLSGDK
+143 ITGLSGSK

-165 GAPGEGAKQ
+165 GPGNEGANQ

-193 NDHNPD
+193 NDHNPN

-207 DLIYLYEHDINTD
+207 DLIYLYEHDINTA
-220 PNYLDFKAELPPDG
+220 PNYLDFKAELYSDG
-234 ETGRVTE
+234 QSSGGVTE

-278 TFDTDAI
+278 TFDAGAI
-285 LTDEGFLQGKTDF
+285 LTDEGFLQGSADF
-298 EFDVWWG
+298 VFGVWWG

-338 PEPANFTEGTGFFIV
+338 PEPVKFTEGTGFFII

-380 SGIDLLSGEADSNVI
+380 SGIDLVSGEADSNVI
-395 HLIADDSIQNTEGYR
+395 RLIADGDIQNAEGYR
-410 LSVTTKAVEIHANG
+410 LSVTAEAVKIHANG

-467 KWRGFMLDVA
+467 EWRGFMLDVA

-484 MVKQVLD
+484 MIKQVLD

-516 GTFTTNAGNTY
+516 GQYTTNAGNTY
-527 DFDKFMKKV
+527 DFDQFMKKAA
-536 VWRTGPSENSSNWP
+536 WRTGPNENSTNWP
-550 NKDYE
+550 NRDYE
-555 TTKDDGWHYFDPNDP
+555 TIKADGWHYFDPNDP
-570 GDRYYQYRD
+570 DDPYYQYRD

-584 CYTEAEIRDI
+584 SYTEAEIRDV
-594 INYAKV
+594 INYAKM

-632 TLRCD
+632 NLRCD
-637 DFYEDQGD
+637 KFYEDEGAS
-645 TRSGVSGKSLKPG
+645 RSGRDDKYLMPG

-675 EMIRQMKEV
+675 EMIRQMKAV
-684 FNTGYMHVGADE
+684 FNTGYMHIGADE

-721 ELLGESATVSYD
+721 ELLGESTTVSYE

-742 LKQIEPYARDGGTR
+742 LGEIEPYARSGGTR
-756 MGMWNEATKGGFQPN
+756 MGMWNEATKGGFQPQS
-771 ADGFMHAWDSVG
+771 DGFMHAWDSVG
-783 NETSLSIINCYTDHY
+783 SQTSVKIINCYTDHY

-804 SQEDQNLFSSS
+804 SQEDQDLFSESK
-815 ATVGHKQVRTLRTV
+815 TVGHKEVRTLETV
-829 YGYDVTKAG
+829 YNYDVTKAG
-838 SAAIN
+838 SSIDQS
-843 PNRQIGVQANYFTE
+843 RQIGVQANYFTE
-857 KTFGFEKNGKVW
+857 KTFGFEKHGKVW

-888 RAWSPEREKN
+888 RAWSPERKKN
-898 ADRFI
+898 AGRFI
-903 EKMQTQFLRF
+903 DKMQTQFLRF
-913 DASGLDGFCEDERLV
+913 DASGLDGFCEDERLI

>member
-1 MRSVFGI
+1 MRFVFGI

-23 PANPNQGGS
+23 PANPSQG
-32 ESIPPE
+32 SIAPE
-38 SVEIKDP
+38 SVEIKNP
-45 PEGTLLA
+45 PAETLFA
-52 GTEIRLETEV
+52 GAEIRLETEV
-62 LPANATDKSLTWTV
+62 LPANATDKSLSWTV

-109 LFTVTVSGTAAPDS
+109 SFTVTVSGTAAPAS

-143 TLGLSGDK
+143 ITGLSGSK
-151 HRVEDGVLKIDADL
+151 HRVENGVLKIDADL
-165 GAPGEGAKQ
+165 GPGSEGANQ
-174 TFSVF
+174 TFSVL

-193 NDHNPD
+193 NDHNPN

-207 DLIYLYEHDINTD
+207 DLIYLYEHDINTA
-220 PNYLDFKAELPPDG
+220 PNYLDFKAELYSDG
-234 ETGRVTE
+234 QSSGGVTE

-278 TFDTDAI
+278 TFDADAI
-285 LTDEGFLQGKTDF
+285 LTDEGFLQGSADF
-298 EFDVWWG
+298 VFGVWWG
-305 PESIRTDGTNG
+305 PESIRTDGTND

-338 PEPANFTEGTGFFIV
+338 PEPVKFTEGTGFFII

-361 QSGTA
+361 QSRIA
-366 SNAVSLFK
+366 SNAISLFK

-380 SGIDLLSGEADSNVI
+380 SGIDLISGEADSNVI
-395 HLIADDSIQNTEGYR
+395 RLIADDSIQNTEGYR
-410 LSVTTKAVEIHANG
+410 LSVTAEAVEIHANG

-467 KWRGFMLDVA
+467 EWRGFMLDVA

-516 GTFTTNAGNTY
+516 GQFTTSAGNTY
-527 DFDKFMKKV
+527 DFDQFMKKAA
-536 VWRTGPSENSSNWP
+536 WRTGPNENSTNWP
-550 NKDYE
+550 NRDYE
-555 TTKDDGWHYFDPNDP
+555 TIKKDGWHYFDPNDP
-570 GDRYYQYRD
+570 DDPYYRYRD

-584 CYTEAEIRDI
+584 SYTEAEIRDV
-594 INYAKV
+594 INYAKM

-617 LYDHLTGTAA
+617 LYDLLTGTAA

-637 DFYEDQGD
+637 DFYKDQGD
-645 TRSGVSGKSLKPG
+645 SRSGVSGKSLKPG

-675 EMIRQMKEV
+675 EMIRQMKAV
-684 FNTGYMHVGADE
+684 FNTGYMHIGADE

-721 ELLGESATVSYD
+721 ELLGESTTVSYD

-742 LKQIEPYARDGGTR
+742 LEQIEPYARIGGTR
-756 MGMWNEATKGGFQPN
+756 MGMWNEATKGGFQPQS
-771 ADGFMHAWDSVG
+771 DGFMHAWDSVG
-783 NETSLSIINCYTDHY
+783 SETSLSIINCYTDHY

-804 SQEDQNLFSSS
+804 SQEDKDLFSSL
-815 ATVGHKQVRTLRTV
+815 ATVGHKQVRTLEMV
-829 YGYDVTKAG
+829 YNYDVTKAG
-838 SAAIN
+838 SASIDQS
-843 PNRQIGVQANYFTE
+843 RQIGVQANYFTE
-857 KTFGFEKNGKVW
+857 KTFGFEKHGKVW

-888 RAWSPEREKN
+888 RAWSPESKKD
-898 ADRFI
+898 AGRFI
-903 EKMQTQFLRF
+903 DKMQTQFLRF